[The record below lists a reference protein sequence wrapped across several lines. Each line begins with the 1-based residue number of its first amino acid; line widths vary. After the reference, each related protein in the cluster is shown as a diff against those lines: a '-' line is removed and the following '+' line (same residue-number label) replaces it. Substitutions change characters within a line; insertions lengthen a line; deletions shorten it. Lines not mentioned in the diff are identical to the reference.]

1 VLSIGLVASGHAAV
15 EYFVRQTAGC
25 DADYYTRTGQATVRW
40 VGAGAN
46 ALRLT
51 GDLTPDG
58 ELVLRGLLDGY
69 GPDGV
74 RLVPAVLR
82 GNPRARLP
90 VAPLV
95 AAVGDAAAEAGLPI
109 ALLLDDH
116 RLTKQFTSM
125 AKGLTGGEV
134 VRARG
139 VRVDVA
145 VAIAEAAGLN
155 VQSVYEPDSP
165 DGHDLVAEAL
175 NHVGERIDIRRAG
188 LDLTF
193 SAPKSVSVLM
203 AFATPHDADQVRAAH
218 AAAVDDAMAWLER
231 TTAFVAR
238 GHHGDGQRAE
248 RLSSDGF
255 IGVAFEHVSSR
266 AGDPQL
272 HTHVVIANLLRG
284 IDGRWS
290 AADSKALHRH
300 GKTAGYLY
308 QAVLRAELTKRLGVG
323 WGEVGKGTAE
333 IAGIPRSL
341 RSVFS
346 KRAEQ
351 IASTLRTSG
360 TAGAKAAQRACLSTR
375 PSKDQAVTVQDLR
388 DRWTAEAV
396 STGHDPDRIVAEALG
411 QEHPVSRVDVIDI
424 SDHLLGPEGLTRQA
438 TTFDRNDLLQA
449 IAAALP
455 VGTEVDVAGIE
466 ALANAVLRDPRVVH
480 TSPTDGTGEAHE
492 WSPRWTTTELLA
504 IEQHALDLAESLRS
518 RPVDAAPRGLVE
530 WAIGQRN
537 LGGDQAAMVR
547 ALTTAPQLL
556 HVVVGPAG
564 SGKTAALAAAATVW
578 QLNGRKIM
586 GASLSALASRQLARG
601 ADIPAITVARLLS
614 RLDASARSGAGPL
627 TEQWVLV
634 IDEAGMVGTRD
645 LARLLGHAEA
655 AGASIVLV
663 GDPAQLPEIEAG
675 GLFAALASD
684 ASAELHDNH
693 RQSEAWEQQAL
704 TRLRDG
710 HVDRALD
717 AYLAHDRVHI
727 GTDAESLRNRV
738 VADYVRAAGESDHPD
753 SVAILAATRHQVRT
767 YNDAVRE
774 LLDGEGLLSGPELTI
789 PTDDGDLRLRAGDR
803 VLITRNDY
811 DRDLLNGD
819 RAVVAHVS
827 AETGS
832 LTLATPDGTIHDL
845 PHSWLDDG
853 RLDHA
858 YAITCHKAQGQT
870 LDETLVAGSAALT
883 CETAYVAL
891 SRGRSTNHLYLAPE
905 AGRDD
910 PAQEWLTD
918 TVLTDVSRRL
928 RTSRRHVMAVDQV
941 GPSRAIGIGDSAP
954 SREAVGL

>member
-1 VLSIGLVASGHAAV
+1 MLSIGLVTSGHAAV
-15 EYFVRQTAGC
+15 EYFVKQTAGC
-25 DADYYTRTGQATVRW
+25 GANYYTQPGQATGRW
-40 VGAGAN
+40 IGAGAHT
-46 ALRLT
+46 LGLT
-51 GDLTPDG
+51 GELTPDG
-58 ELVLRGLLDGY
+58 QRVLRGLLDGY
-69 GPDGV
+69 GPDRD

-82 GNPRARLP
+82 GDPRGRLP
-90 VAPLV
+90 AAPLV
-95 AAVGDAAAEAGLPI
+95 AAVRNAAVEAGMSVGLLP
-109 ALLLDDH
+109 DDD
-116 RLTKQFTSM
+116 RLTKQFTSI
-125 AKGLTGGEV
+125 AAGLTGGAV

-139 VRVDVA
+139 VRSDVA

-155 VQSVYEPDSP
+155 AHSVYAATST
-165 DGHDLVAEAL
+165 DGADPVAEAL
-175 NHVGERIDIRRAG
+175 KHVAERIDIRRAG

-193 SAPKSVSVLM
+193 SAPKSASVLM
-203 AFATPHDADQVRAAH
+203 AFAIPEVADQVCAAH
-218 AAAVDDAMAWLER
+218 AAAVDDAVAWLER

-238 GHHGDGQRAE
+238 GHHGDGQRAQ
-248 RLSSDGF
+248 RLASDGL
-255 IGVAFEHVSSR
+255 IGVAFEHATSR
-266 AGDPQL
+266 TGDPQL
-272 HTHVVIANLLRG
+272 HTHVVVANLLHG

-308 QAVLRAELTKRLGVG
+308 QAVLRAELTERLGVG
-323 WGEVGKGTAE
+323 WGAVGKGTAE
-333 IAGIPRSL
+333 IAGIPRPL
-341 RSVFS
+341 RRVFS

-351 IASTLRTSG
+351 IASALG
-360 TAGAKAAQRACLSTR
+360 TAGTAGPKAAQGACLSTR
-375 PSKDQAVTVQDLR
+375 PNKDRSVTVRDLR
-388 DRWTAEAV
+388 GRWKTEAV
-396 STGHDPDRIVAEALG
+396 AAGHDPDRIVAETLG
-411 QEHPVSRVDVIDI
+411 QKRPADRVDVIDLT
-424 SDHLLGPEGLTRQA
+424 DHLLGPEGLTRQT
-438 TTFDRNDLLQA
+438 TTFDRNNLLQA

-466 ALANAVLRDPRVVH
+466 ALADGVLLDPRVVH

-492 WSPRWTTTELLA
+492 WSPRWTTAELLA
-504 IEQHALDLAESLRS
+504 IEEHALDLAELLRS

-537 LGGDQAAMVR
+537 LGSDQAAMVR
-547 ALTTAPQLL
+547 SLTTAPQSL

-586 GASLSALASRQLARG
+586 GASLSALATRQLARG
-601 ADIPAITVARLLS
+601 ADIQAITVARLLT

-627 TEQWVLV
+627 TDQWVLV

-645 LARLLGHAEA
+645 LSRLLGHAEA
-655 AGASIVLV
+655 VGASIVLV

-675 GLFAALASD
+675 GLFASLAS
-684 ASAELHDNH
+684 APSAELHHNH
-693 RQSEAWEQQAL
+693 RQSEEWEQHAL

-727 GTDAESLRNRV
+727 TTDTETLRNRV
-738 VADYVRAAGESDHPD
+738 VTDYVQAAGESDHPD
-753 SVAILAATRHQVRT
+753 GVAILVATRHQVRT
-767 YNDAVRE
+767 YNDAVRGQ
-774 LLDGEGLLSGPELTI
+774 LDSDGLLSGPELTI
-789 PTDDGDLRLRAGDR
+789 PTDDGDVRLRAGDR
-803 VLITRNDY
+803 VLIARNDY
-811 DRDLLNGD
+811 PRDLLNGD
-819 RAVVAHVS
+819 RAVVAKVN

-832 LTLATPDGTIHDL
+832 LTLTTPDGTAHDL

-870 LDETLVAGSAALT
+870 LDATLVAGSAALT
-883 CETAYVAL
+883 SETAYVAL
-891 SRGRSTNHLYLAPE
+891 SRGRSANHLYLAPE
-905 AGRDD
+905 PGRDD

-941 GPSRAIGIGDSAP
+941 RPSRAIGLGDSAP